1 MTESD
6 KPISVRPVKK
16 SAFPSAPIHPFSAIT
31 TIVLDNLFAPFDAI
45 ETVLPPT
52 LLLSGL
58 AVGTINTLAVTLV
71 QRFLAKDEWG
81 EAIAKGVVMGIIAG
95 VPYSVAGTATGALL
109 LGWAGLHEWVK
120 LPAPKE

>member
-1 MTESD
+1 MTESE
-6 KPISVRPVKK
+6 KPISVRPEKRG
-16 SAFPSAPIHPFSAIT
+16 ALPPAPIHPFSAIT

-71 QRFLAKDEWG
+71 QRFLAKDDWG

>member
-1 MTESD
+1 MAETD
-6 KPISVRPVKK
+6 KPIRLRSTRK
-16 SAFPSAPIHPFSAIT
+16 SPIPSAPIHPFAALT
-31 TIVLDNLFAPFDAI
+31 TIVLDNLFGLPEVLETFAPPALI
-45 ETVLPPT
+45 LTSVTV
-52 LLLSGL
+52 G
-58 AVGTINTLAVTLV
+58 VINTVAVTFV

-81 EAIAKGVVMGIIAG
+81 ASIAKGLVMGIIAG